1 MLTNATVAYSTTVV
15 VLCSKKSG
23 GVEVRK
29 RRNDATQFMVY
40 CRHSLIS
47 TRSSQEV
54 VVLSFHSAIAS
65 TSVTQ
70 DDSH

>member
-29 RRNDATQFMVY
+29 RRNDATL
-40 CRHSLIS
+40 H
-47 TRSSQEV
+47 
-54 VVLSFHSAIAS
+54 AILWFIAG
-65 TSVTQ
+65 TV
-70 DDSH
+70 